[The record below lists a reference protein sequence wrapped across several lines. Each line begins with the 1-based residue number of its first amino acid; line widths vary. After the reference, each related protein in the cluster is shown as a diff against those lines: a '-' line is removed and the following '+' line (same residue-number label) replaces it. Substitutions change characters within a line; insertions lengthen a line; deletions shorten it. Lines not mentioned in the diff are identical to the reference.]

1 MDFYQF
7 RRHSAKVRNRLC
19 LSFGGHQSLVNNS
32 RILFSIALLSVNYL
46 RFTIFEADDFIMKPD
61 KRLIL
66 FLLFSILGI
75 SFSFYAYQIIYTPN
89 ILVDKE
95 DRAIIVKEDYSFKD
109 IQKEL
114 HEGNFVQDL
123 VSFSFLARLTGY
135 DNQIKPGRYILRKD
149 MTNLEALRILRTGKQ
164 EPVRITFNNVR
175 LISDLSE
182 KITRNLEMTP
192 EEFEVSLINFAM
204 TNKLGFTKDNVLAI
218 FIPNTYEVYFN
229 ISPEA
234 LVKRMLNE
242 YEDFWN
248 EDRIDKAR
256 KLGISQIEVSVL
268 ASIVQ
273 AETVKSEEA
282 PTIAGLYLNR
292 LKKGIPLQA
301 DPTLVYAV
309 GDFGLKRVLNEH
321 KQIDSPYNTYK
332 YPGLP
337 PGPIN
342 LPEINSID
350 AVLNYFSSDYY
361 YMCAREDFSG
371 YHNFTSSYNEHMN
384 NAIRYQRALT
394 LEQRKASQNKR

>member
-1 MDFYQF
+1 M
-7 RRHSAKVRNRLC
+7 
-19 LSFGGHQSLVNNS
+19 
-32 RILFSIALLSVNYL
+32 
-46 RFTIFEADDFIMKPD
+46 IMKPD

-75 SFSFYAYQIIYTPN
+75 SFSFYAYQIVYTPN

-123 VSFSFLARLTGY
+123 VSFSFLARITGY
-135 DNQIKPGRYILRKD
+135 DEQIKPGRYILRKD

-229 ISPEA
+229 IAPEA
-234 LVKRMLNE
+234 LIKRMLNE

-309 GDFGLKRVLNEH
+309 GDFALKRVLNEH

-394 LEQRKASQNKR
+394 IEQHKASQNNR